1 MADQMLK
8 PQDSHRDSVQPSF
21 IARIGAEDLLR
32 AEGGCIS
39 DQEVAD
45 LLELEN
51 VAIVEDWR
59 RYRQIVAIKNDA
71 GTWMYPIWQ
80 FARKPKRVMLGI
92 RDCLA
97 ELDSDDDCQTTVFFL
112 SYMTRLA
119 GKRPLDCLRAGKIE
133 AAIKAARATACGR
146 TLNG

>member
-1 MADQMLK
+1 MAGQMLK

-39 DQEVAD
+39 DQEGAD

-59 RYRQIVAIKNDA
+59 RYRPIVAIKNDA

-80 FARKPKRVMLGI
+80 FALKPHRLMLGI
-92 RDCLA
+92 REWLA
-97 ELDSDDDCQTTVFFL
+97 ELDSDDYCRHTMRFL
-112 SYMTRLA
+112 SS
-119 GKRPLDCLRAGKIE
+119 I
-133 AAIKAARATACGR
+133 
-146 TLNG
+146 TLL